1 MQIAEYNE
9 TAAALAELKN
19 KYCTVFDVQTT
30 KGMSDAR
37 EARAEVRSY
46 RIGLEKLRKEI
57 KAPALERTR
66 LIDEEAKRITAE
78 LLAIEEPIDQQ
89 IKAEET
95 RKVEE
100 KAAKER
106 AEAARI
112 AAIQARIAAIRNHY
126 TAAVNQC
133 ADDTRLIIEQLA
145 AMELAPDDFAEFM
158 PEAKAA
164 QDETRAALIILLSQQ
179 MEAEAEQAHIKA
191 EREELARLRQQE
203 EERKAAQ
210 ARIEAEA
217 KAKADEEAAAIR
229 KAQEAEAARIT
240 AAQRELDERQRQVD
254 EEEQR
259 QKREAEAKAKAAQDE
274 ADAKAEVEAAAARQF
289 QEAKVKNARKKIA
302 TPLQE
307 IETAIGVG
315 KIKVSDGLKAA
326 YEIGYSDGIKAGQ
339 IAA

>member
-1 MQIAEYNE
+1 MTMQIQEYNE
-9 TAAALAELKN
+9 TAAALAVLRE
-19 KYCTVFDVQTT
+19 KYCTVFDVQTV
-30 KGMSDAR
+30 KGMADAR
-37 EARAEVRSY
+37 EARADVRSY

-133 ADDTRLIIEQLA
+133 ADYTRLIIEQLA
-145 AMELAPDDFAEFM
+145 AMALAPDDFEEFM

-179 MEAEAEQAHIKA
+179 MEAEAEQARIKA
-191 EREELARLRQQE
+191 EREELARLRQQD
-203 EERKAAQ
+203 EERKADQ

-240 AAQRELDERQRQVD
+240 AAQQELDERQRKID

-259 QKREAEAKAKAAQDE
+259 QAEERRQKAIADAKAKAEAEAAAIRQQQEAKAK
-274 ADAKAEVEAAAARQF
+274 
-289 QEAKVKNARKKIA
+289 NTRKKIA

-315 KIKVSDGLKAA
+315 KTKVSDGLRAA